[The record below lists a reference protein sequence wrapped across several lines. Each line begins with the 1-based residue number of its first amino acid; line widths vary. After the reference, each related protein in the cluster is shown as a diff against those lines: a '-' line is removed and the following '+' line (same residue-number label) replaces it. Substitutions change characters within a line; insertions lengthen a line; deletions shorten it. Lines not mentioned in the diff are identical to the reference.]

1 MSLKTDANFK
11 RSLRRVWSERS
22 GPQISILT
30 VASRS
35 FSILTVNTD
44 FSVSILF
51 QQHADDR
58 TKTIVTVL
66 RSTIHIV
73 TVNTDFPITIVI
85 LHRKE
90 RDEERDPNAVLDRSL
105 RTICWEPEGQVTWST

>member
-11 RSLRRVWSERS
+11 RSLRRLWPERS
-22 GPQISILT
+22 GPQ
-30 VASRS
+30 

-51 QQHADDR
+51 QQHAGDR

-73 TVNTDFPITIVI
+73 TVKTDFPITIVI

-90 RDEERDPNAVLDRSL
+90 RDEERDPNALLDRSL
-105 RTICWEPEGQVTWST
+105 RTICWEPEGQVTWSI

>member
-51 QQHADDR
+51 QQHAGDR
-58 TKTIVTVL
+58 TKT
-66 RSTIHIV
+66 IV

-85 LHRKE
+85 LHRKSAM
-90 RDEERDPNAVLDRSL
+90 RNGSRTHYWIVLNGRFAGSQKAKLHGRS
-105 RTICWEPEGQVTWST
+105 S